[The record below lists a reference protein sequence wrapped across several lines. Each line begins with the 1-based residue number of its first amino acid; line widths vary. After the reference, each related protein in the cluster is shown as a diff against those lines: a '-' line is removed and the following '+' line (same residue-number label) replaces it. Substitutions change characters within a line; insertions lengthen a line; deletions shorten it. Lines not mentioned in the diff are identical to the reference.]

1 MEFPRFVY
9 MAPGQVQ
16 HSTGGRYR
24 CISVDTPAEYDAYLA
39 QGWSATPLEAIV
51 QAGESAFMSGLN
63 ERQAKK
69 LRKVKPWVGL
79 QALQKPAQA
88 PEPAPAVPEVPE
100 DDDAPPTLAELQAQ
114 ATKLGIKFDGR
125 TSDKTLLAKIDAAM
139 RGPV

>member
-9 MAPGQVQ
+9 RAPGQVQ

-24 CISVDTPAEYDAYLA
+24 CISVDTLAEYDAYLA
-39 QGWSATPLEAIV
+39 QGWWATPRDAIAD
-51 QAGESAFMSGLN
+51 AGEAAFMSGLN

-69 LRKVKPWVGL
+69 LRKVKPWTRL
-79 QALQKPAQA
+79 QAPQKPAQA
-88 PEPAPAVPEVPE
+88 PEPAPAAPEVPE
-100 DDDAPPTLAELQAQ
+100 DDDAPPTRAELQAQ

>member
-9 MAPGQVQ
+9 RAPGQVQ

-39 QGWSATPLEAIV
+39 QCWWATPRDAIAD
-51 QAGESAFMSGLN
+51 AGEAAFMSGLN

-69 LRKVKPWVGL
+69 MRKAKPWTRL

-88 PEPAPAVPEVPE
+88 SEPVPAVPEVPE
-100 DDDAPPTLAELQAQ
+100 DDDAPPTRAELQAQ

>member
-9 MAPGQVQ
+9 RAPGQTQ
-16 HSTGGRYR
+16 HSSGGRYR
-24 CISVDTPAEYDAYLA
+24 AVSVGDQAEYDAYLA
-39 QGWSATPLEAIV
+39 QGWWASARDAIAD
-51 QAGESAFMSGLN
+51 AGEAAFMAGLN

-79 QALQKPAQA
+79 QAPQKPAEA

-100 DDDAPPTLAELQAQ
+100 DDDAPPTRAELQAQ
-114 ATKLGIKFDGR
+114 AAKLGIKFDGR

>member
-1 MEFPRFVY
+1 M
-9 MAPGQVQ
+9 
-16 HSTGGRYR
+16 
-24 CISVDTPAEYDAYLA
+24 
-39 QGWSATPLEAIV
+39 
-51 QAGESAFMSGLN
+51 
-63 ERQAKK
+63 
-69 LRKVKPWVGL
+69 RKVKPWVGL

-100 DDDAPPTLAELQAQ
+100 DDDAPPTRAELQAQ